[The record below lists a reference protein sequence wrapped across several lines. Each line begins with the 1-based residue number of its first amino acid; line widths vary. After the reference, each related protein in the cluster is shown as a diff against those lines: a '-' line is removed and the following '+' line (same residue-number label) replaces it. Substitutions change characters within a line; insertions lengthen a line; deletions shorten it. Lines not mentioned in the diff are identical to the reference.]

1 MRKGSETAA
10 KAKRPVG
17 VVLLGVLLLAISFG
31 LLYDLYTRK
40 TSETVVAPSAH
51 HYTVKQSIDTGI
63 NYFKSSFYGDT
74 PGATNTAYV
83 AELTDTIDATLH
95 YSYRAER
102 PVELTTMYSATAT
115 VRARFAT
122 GSDGKDIA
130 NVWSKEYPLVKPVTN
145 TVTAAELEFNPQASV
160 PFSEYRKIAD
170 QLKTSL
176 ALPATSELV
185 VTFMVRVSGTVDGTP
200 FDDIRMST
208 ITVPLDQPV
217 YKLATK
223 FEKEDNKQVVTQAA
237 KTGQD
242 MMQVYERIGAAVSGA
257 LGVMALVYGMRKQIF
272 KSPYQRELDKIY
284 RYHSGL
290 IIKSSPHLDLS
301 HKTTVPVESFDDI
314 LDLEEELKST
324 IVASPV
330 GGTATRFMIIHGDI
344 VYAYL
349 LGKIVKDEI
358 DNSRSLEEIAA
369 YIEGSQAATGS
380 KKERASPLKHRRK

>member
-10 KAKRPVG
+10 KAKRPIG
-17 VVLLGVLLLAISFG
+17 LVVLGLVLLAIAFG

-40 TSETVVAPSAH
+40 TSETVVTPAAY
-51 HYTVKQSIDTGI
+51 HYTVKQSVDTEI
-63 NYFKSSFYGDT
+63 AYFKSSFYGDT
-74 PGATNTAYV
+74 PGTTNTAYV
-83 AELTDTIDATLH
+83 ADLTDTIDATLR
-95 YSYRAER
+95 YSYKAEQ
-102 PVELTTMYSATAT
+102 PIALTTMYSATAT
-115 VRARFAT
+115 VRERFAS

-130 NVWSKEYPLVKPVTN
+130 NVWSKEYPLLKPVTS
-145 TVTAAELEFNPQASV
+145 TVTTSELEFAPQVTV
-160 PFSEYRKIAD
+160 PFSEYRKIVD

-185 VTFMVRVSGTVDGTP
+185 VTFMVRVSGAVDGTP

-217 YKLATK
+217 YKLAPK
-223 FEKEDNKQVVTQAA
+223 FEKEDTKQVVTQAA

-242 MMQVYERIGAAVSGA
+242 MMQVYERIGAAVAGA
-257 LGVMALVYGMRKQIF
+257 LGVLALVYGMRKQIF

-314 LDLEEELKST
+314 LNLEEELKSP

-344 VYAYL
+344 IYMYL
-349 LGKIVKDEI
+349 LGKIEKEQI
-358 DNSRSLEEIAA
+358 DNSRSIEEIEAF
-369 YIEGSQAATGS
+369 IEGHKSAV
-380 KKERASPLKHRRK
+380 KKITVEHHTTQKKK